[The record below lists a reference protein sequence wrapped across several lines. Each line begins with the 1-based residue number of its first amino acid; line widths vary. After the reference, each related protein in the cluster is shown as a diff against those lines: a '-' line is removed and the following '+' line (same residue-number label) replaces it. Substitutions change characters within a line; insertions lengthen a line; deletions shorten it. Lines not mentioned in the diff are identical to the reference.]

1 MSDQITD
8 EHQQAHAG
16 RIRKLFLNHDF
27 GCLWAGQSVSLVGSS
42 ISFIGLPLV
51 AVLILHVSPFQLG
64 LISAAERLPP
74 VLFGPFAGPVA
85 DRYSR
90 YRIILIADIGR
101 AVLLATVPVAVLSG
115 DLGYWQL
122 VLVAFG
128 TGTLTLFF
136 NVAFQAYLPSLV
148 PSAQVA
154 VANARL
160 GASQSA
166 AEVSGP
172 GLAAGLIALGG
183 AAVAVA
189 ADAASYVF
197 SAISLGLIRRHDTR
211 PAQASVPAGETTP
224 LARFLADVKVGF
236 RLLRQDDILR
246 IVTRSNAILT
256 FFAQMQAAVYFL
268 FLTRALHFT
277 AGMISI
283 VFTAAGVLGLFSAVW
298 CNRVAARVKLGHLIV
313 YGQLILALGGVLLA
327 TATGPVLVSSVFITA
342 GEACFGIGFMIFS
355 IGYQSLFQLRTAD
368 EVRGRVIGAA
378 RFITSAPVPLAA
390 LFSGVVGDI
399 IGVRATLIAGAA
411 GMTAGL
417 AAVLGPRV
425 WNVGRTPLPWR
436 AARRLVLGA
445 VRTCQHLGQDA
456 GQLVRLEPARAAA
469 FDRA

>member
-1 MSDQITD
+1 M
-8 EHQQAHAG
+8 
-16 RIRKLFLNHDF
+16 
-27 GCLWAGQSVSLVGSS
+27 
-42 ISFIGLPLV
+42 PLV
-51 AVLILHVSPFQLG
+51 AVLVLHVSPFQLG

-85 DRYSR
+85 DRCSR
-90 YRIILIADIGR
+90 YRIILTADIGR
-101 AVLLATVPVAVLSG
+101 AVLLASVPVAVLLG
-115 DLGYWQL
+115 GLGYWQL

-136 NVAFQAYLPSLV
+136 NVAFQAYLPGMV
-148 PSAQVA
+148 PPDQVA

-183 AAVAVA
+183 SAVAVA

-197 SAISLGLIRRHDTR
+197 SALSLGFIRGRDKR
-211 PAQASVPAGETTP
+211 PDGPPVQAGEGTP
-224 LARFLADVKVGF
+224 LARFVADVKVGF
-236 RLLRQDDILR
+236 RLLRHEDILR
-246 IVTRSNAILT
+246 IVTRSNAIMT

-268 FLTRALHFT
+268 FLTSALHFT

-313 YGQLILALGGVLLA
+313 CGQLILALGGILLA
-327 TATGPVLVSSVFITA
+327 TAAGPVVLASVFITA

-355 IGYQSLFQLRTAD
+355 VGYQSLFQLRTAGQ
-368 EVRGRVIGAA
+368 VRGRVIGAA

-390 LFSGVVGDI
+390 LFSGVVGNV

-411 GMTAGL
+411 GMAAGL

-425 WNVGRTPLPWR
+425 WNASGTPLPRR
-436 AARRLVLGA
+436 AAGRPGCRL
-445 VRTCQHLGQDA
+445 A
-456 GQLVRLEPARAAA
+456 GGWPGSPPVPPRGIV
-469 FDRA
+469 

>member
-1 MSDQITD
+1 MSDEETD
-8 EHQQAHAG
+8 GHQRADAG
-16 RIRKLFLNHDF
+16 RIRELFLHHDF
-27 GCLWAGQSVSLVGSS
+27 GWLWAGQSVSLVGSS
-42 ISFIGLPLV
+42 VSFIGLPLV

-64 LISAAERLPP
+64 LIAAAERLPP

-90 YRIILIADIGR
+90 YRIIAIADIGR
-101 AVLLATVPVAVLSG
+101 AVLLASVPVAVLFG
-115 DLGYWQL
+115 GLGYWQL
-122 VLVAFG
+122 VFVAFG

-136 NVAFQAYLPSLV
+136 TVAFQAYLPSLV
-148 PSAQVA
+148 PPAQVA

-160 GASQSA
+160 AASQSA

-197 SAISLGLIRRHDTR
+197 SAISLGFIRGRDTR
-211 PAQASVPAGETTP
+211 PAGTSAPAGAAP
-224 LARFLADVKVGF
+224 LARFVADVTVGF
-236 RLLRQDDILR
+236 RLLRREDILR

-268 FLTRALHFT
+268 FLTSALHFT

-298 CNRVAARVKLGHLIV
+298 CNRVAVRVELGHLIV
-313 YGQLILALGGVLLA
+313 YGQLIMALGGVLLA

-355 IGYQSLFQLRTAD
+355 VGYQSLFQLRTAD
-368 EVRGRVIGAA
+368 EVRGRVIGAS

-390 LFSGVVGDI
+390 LFSGVVGDV
-399 IGVRATLIAGAA
+399 IGVRATLIAGAV

-425 WNVGRTPLPWR
+425 WNVSATPP
-436 AARRLVLGA
+436 RREVSSKA
-445 VRTCQHLGQDA
+445 S
-456 GQLVRLEPARAAA
+456 
-469 FDRA
+469 

>member
-1 MSDQITD
+1 MSAEITD
-8 EHQQAHAG
+8 DHHQTHGG
-16 RIRKLFLNHDF
+16 RIRRLFLNHDF
-27 GCLWAGQSVSLVGSS
+27 GWLWAGQSVSLIGSS

-51 AVLILHVSPFQLG
+51 AVLVLHVSPFQLG

-74 VLFGPFAGPVA
+74 VLFGPFAGPAA

-90 YRIILIADIGR
+90 YRIILTADIGR
-101 AVLLATVPVAVLSG
+101 AVLLASVPVAVLLG
-115 DLGYWQL
+115 GLGYWQL

-128 TGTLTLFF
+128 VGTLTMFF

-183 AAVAVA
+183 SAVAVA

-197 SAISLGLIRRHDTR
+197 SAISLGVIRRRDTR
-211 PAQASVPAGETTP
+211 PDEPSAQATGEAASF
-224 LARFLADVKVGF
+224 ARFLADVKVGF
-236 RLLRQDDILR
+236 RLLRHEDILR
-246 IVTRSNAILT
+246 VVTRSNAILT

-268 FLTRALHFT
+268 FLTGALHFT
-277 AGMISI
+277 PGMISI

-327 TATGPVLVSSVFITA
+327 TASGPVVVASVFITA

-355 IGYQSLFQLRTAD
+355 VGYQSLFQLRTAD
-368 EVRGRVIGAA
+368 QVRGRVIGAA

-390 LFSGVVGDI
+390 LFSGVVGDV

-411 GMTAGL
+411 GMAAGL

-425 WNVGRTPLPWR
+425 WNASGTPLPR
-436 AARRLVLGA
+436 
-445 VRTCQHLGQDA
+445 
-456 GQLVRLEPARAAA
+456 
-469 FDRA
+469 